1 MNDVVI
7 RPAERADVP
16 EIAVMCHLLW
26 PDASIEEHARDL
38 MSMLP
43 PEPPGKLPASVLVA
57 EQPSGR
63 LVGFVQVGLRSH
75 ADGCNPA
82 HHVGFIEGWYV
93 ASEYRRRK
101 LGTRLIAA
109 AEHWARSQSCIE
121 MASDTWLDN
130 EESQRAHEA
139 LGFEIV
145 DRCIHY
151 RKSL

>member
-1 MNDVVI
+1 MDEVLI
-7 RPAERADVP
+7 RPAERADVS
-16 EIAVMCHLLW
+16 EIAAMCYLLW
-26 PDASIEEHARDL
+26 PAVSIEEHARDL
-38 MSMLP
+38 MSMVP
-43 PEPPGKLPASVLVA
+43 PELSGKLPAFLLVA

-101 LGTRLIAA
+101 VGTRLIAA
-109 AEHWARSQSCIE
+109 AEDWARSQNCIE

-130 EESQRAHEA
+130 VESQRAHEA

-145 DRCIHY
+145 DRCVHY

>member
-1 MNDVVI
+1 MDDVVV
-7 RPAERADVP
+7 RPAERVDVP
-16 EIAVMCHLLW
+16 EIAAMCHLLW
-26 PDASIEEHARDL
+26 PDASVEERAREL
-38 MSMLP
+38 MSLVVAKA
-43 PEPPGKLPASVLVA
+43 PGKLPTSVLVA

-63 LVGFVQVGLRSH
+63 SVGFVEVGLRSH

-93 ASEYRRRK
+93 TPASRRRK
-101 LGTRLIAA
+101 IGARLIAA
-109 AEHWARSQSCIE
+109 AEGWARSQGCIE

-130 EESQRAHEA
+130 LESQRAHEA

-145 DRCIHY
+145 DRCVHY